1 MAGNSLKSYSVGET
15 LDRLEA
21 VLREKGV
28 TVFARIDHSAGAK
41 DAGLTLRPTRLLI
54 FGNPKAGTS
63 LMQAAPTIG
72 LDLPLKVLAWEDD
85 AGKVHVVW
93 NSPAYLI
100 ERHGLEAGYTKN
112 LAAIEGLIGAALKL
126 SQPPA
131 ATTASAPRGRTAP
144 DAKESDADPTGGTDV
159 MGSLE
164 SQELS
169 PRSGGNPEGLCQF
182 RPLTPR

>member
-1 MAGNSLKSYSVGET
+1 MRATLMSPMRRFVLPLFLLVPLAALAANDTLTQRVSPYSVGET

-41 DAGLTLRPTRLLI
+41 AAGLTLRPMQLLI
-54 FGNPKAGTS
+54 FGNPKVGTP

-85 AGKVHVVW
+85 AGTVHLIW

-100 ERHGLEAGYTKN
+100 ERHGLDAGYTKN
-112 LAAIEGLIGAALKL
+112 LAAIEGLIGAALK
-126 SQPPA
+126 
-131 ATTASAPRGRTAP
+131 
-144 DAKESDADPTGGTDV
+144 
-159 MGSLE
+159 
-164 SQELS
+164 
-169 PRSGGNPEGLCQF
+169 
-182 RPLTPR
+182 

>member
-1 MAGNSLKSYSVGET
+1 MRSHLMKPLRRAVLPLLLLLLPLAALAANDTLTQRVSPYSVGET

-41 DAGLTLRPTRLLI
+41 DAGLTLRPTQLLI
-54 FGNPKAGTS
+54 FGNPKAGTP

-85 AGKVHVVW
+85 AGKVQVIW

-100 ERHGLEAGYTKN
+100 ERHGLEAGDTKN
-112 LAAIEGLIGAALKL
+112 LAAIEGLIGAALK
-126 SQPPA
+126 
-131 ATTASAPRGRTAP
+131 
-144 DAKESDADPTGGTDV
+144 
-159 MGSLE
+159 
-164 SQELS
+164 
-169 PRSGGNPEGLCQF
+169 
-182 RPLTPR
+182 